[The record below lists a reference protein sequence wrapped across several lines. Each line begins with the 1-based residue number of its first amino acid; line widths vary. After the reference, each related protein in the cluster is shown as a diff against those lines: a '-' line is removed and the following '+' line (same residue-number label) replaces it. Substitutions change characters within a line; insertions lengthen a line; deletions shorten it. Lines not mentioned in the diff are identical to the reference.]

1 MDAFSIADAGEHFYD
16 DMRAV
21 LDGAAARLAKLQAG
35 TGPDPDLVPDLTAV
49 EDAGHTI
56 AGSAALVGATGLAA
70 TGVAL
75 GELIEQARVA
85 LIEREAAA
93 HRLATL
99 LRAAGVVV
107 PDCGRLLALEIAGE
121 RQAADALSAI
131 LCGRMAGTVPLQ
143 EPEELS
149 GTAFAEPLPSDE
161 PGFDFSDEPA
171 VASAAVAPVALSS
184 AATTSDFFVLDAV
197 PVQTVS
203 GSAEPFESAEPV
215 VAAAAAAETLDP
227 MIREA
232 FAQEA
237 GEILDALDHGALA
250 LEQGGDAA
258 NIIRDLFRGYHTFK
272 GSANTVG
279 LSALG
284 AAVHRAEDVLEAW
297 DPATIDRSVA
307 ATALLRVQRA
317 LRSALAEGGTVPAP
331 EWVTGE
337 LERVLAH
344 GAADKSGAGSG
355 TAAHR
360 RMAAQPLH
368 NEETVDGRRSLR
380 IASDRLDHLM
390 QQAGELV
397 VTRSRLAAR
406 IAELGS
412 TQRELIGSRDRLV
425 ATVEGFRVRNEFTGL
440 DGRRGPGVWNR
451 QESRPHPRAVG
462 TGTGKGAGGRIEELF
477 SELELDRYEDIHV
490 LARSLSEITGDIGEL
505 QGQIQRALGS
515 IGEDAEQL
523 GRAVGGIQGEIT
535 RARMVPLEPL
545 FARLHL
551 AAQDAAERAGKAVR
565 VTQAGA
571 DVSLDKSIVEGI
583 QAPLLHLVRNA
594 VAHGVESPE
603 MRALDGKKPDGH
615 ITITAVQE
623 GGQIVVTVADDGA
636 GLDLA
641 KLHRRG
647 LALGL
652 IDAATAVD
660 SEAVRQL
667 VFVPGLST
675 NEQADAVSGRGFGCD
690 VARQEIQRLGG
701 TVTVAS
707 QRQIGTTFT
716 ITLPLTLAISRA
728 LLVGADSSRFAVPM
742 NFIERILDLEQ
753 VRISFAGGQRRIA
766 HGDEE
771 VPLLDLA
778 AALGMRA
785 DPLAERGAALLVR
798 LGGRRWALHVD
809 ALLRQEDVVVSS
821 LGELLSGHPLFAGV
835 TFAGA
840 AGLVPI
846 IDLPGL
852 LAAEVPGAV
861 RAALPALPAAGDP
874 RAAGSEGPRRLRVL
888 FADDSLSVR
897 RVAERLLRGLGVE
910 PVMAV
915 DGADALAKLRLEQV
929 DLVFSD
935 LEMPRMHGYDLLRE
949 LRFIPAYRTLPVVI
963 VTSRG
968 GEKHRA
974 LAQQLGADGY
984 LTKPF
989 SGDQLGAALLRLVP
1003 GYQLPVSI

>member
-1 MDAFSIADAGEHFYD
+1 MDSFSIADVGEHFRD
-16 DMRAV
+16 DMHQVLESAAV
-21 LDGAAARLAKLQAG
+21 RLAQLPAALV
-35 TGPDPDLVPDLTAV
+35 PDPDLGPGLAAI

-70 TGVAL
+70 TGTAL
-75 GELIEQARVA
+75 SRLVEEARAV
-85 LIEREAAA
+85 LDEREAATR
-93 HRLATL
+93 RLAAL
-99 LRAAGVVV
+99 LRAAGIVL
-107 PDCGRLLALEIAGE
+107 PDCSRLLALEVAGD
-121 RQAADALSAI
+121 RAAADALSAI
-131 LCGRMAGTVPLQ
+131 LCGRLVGTVEL
-143 EPEELS
+143 EPAATEE
-149 GTAFAEPLPSDE
+149 PQPDDE
-161 PGFDFSDEPA
+161 PGFDFGDEPVEA
-171 VASAAVAPVALSS
+171 PPIVAEAAAGA
-184 AATTSDFFVLDAV
+184 DFFVLET
-197 PVQTVS
+197 PP
-203 GSAEPFESAEPV
+203 AE
-215 VAAAAAAETLDP
+215 VAAGADFAGGLDP
-227 MIREA
+227 AIREA
-232 FAQEA
+232 FGQEA
-237 GEILDALDHGALA
+237 GEILDALDQAALA
-250 LEQGGDAA
+250 LERGDEIAPLV
-258 NIIRDLFRGYHTFK
+258 RDLFRGYHTFK

-279 LSALG
+279 LTALG

-297 DPATIDRSVA
+297 DPATLDRRAA

-317 LRSALAEGGTVPAP
+317 LRTALAPEGAIPDP

-337 LERVLAH
+337 LQRAAAGERPAE
-344 GAADKSGAGSG
+344 SG
-355 TAAHR
+355 TGTHR
-360 RMAAQPLH
+360 REAAAASQVAA
-368 NEETVDGRRSLR
+368 EDAVDGRRSMR

-390 QQAGELV
+390 RQAGELV

-412 TQRELIGSRDRLV
+412 TQRELVGSRDRLL
-425 ATVEGFRVRNEFTGL
+425 ATVEGFRLRNEFTGL
-440 DGRRGPGVWNR
+440 DGRRGPGLWNR
-451 QESRPHPRAVG
+451 QDSSRPHPRPA
-462 TGTGKGAGGRIEELF
+462 KGRVEELF

-490 LARSLSEITGDIGEL
+490 LARSLSEITSDIGEL

-551 AAQDAAERAGKAVR
+551 AAQDAAERAHKAVK
-565 VTQAGA
+565 VTQTGA
-571 DVSLDKSIVEGI
+571 AVALDKSIVEGI

-594 VAHGVESPE
+594 VAHGIEAPE
-603 MRALDGKKPDGH
+603 VRTLDGKRPDGH
-615 ITITAVQE
+615 VTITAVQE
-623 GGQIVVTVADDGA
+623 GGQIVVTVADDGS
-636 GLDLA
+636 GLDLG

-652 IDAATAVD
+652 IDVATPVD
-660 SEAVRQL
+660 SEAVRNL

-675 NEQADAVSGRGFGCD
+675 TEQADAVSGRGFGCD
-690 VARQEIQRLGG
+690 VARREIQRLGG
-701 TVTVAS
+701 TLTVAS
-707 QRQIGTTFT
+707 QRGSGTTFT
-716 ITLPLTLAISRA
+716 ITLPLTLAITRA
-728 LLVGADSSRFAVPM
+728 LLVGAGGGRFAVPM
-742 NFIERILDLEQ
+742 NFVERILDLEQ
-753 VRISFAGGQRRIA
+753 SRISLAGGQRRLA

-778 AALGMRA
+778 TALGMRH
-785 DPLAERGAALLVR
+785 DPRAERGAALLIR

-809 ALLRQEDVVVSS
+809 LLLRQEDVVVGS
-821 LGELLSGHPLFAGV
+821 LGDLLSGHPLFAGV

-852 LAAEVPGAV
+852 LSAGQPGAPQL
-861 RAALPALPAAGDP
+861 AAPVPSAPVE
-874 RAAGSEGPRRLRVL
+874 SGPRRLRVL

-897 RVAERLLRGLGVE
+897 RVAERLLRSLGVE
-910 PVMAV
+910 PVLAV
-915 DGADALAKLRLEQV
+915 DGEDALAKLRLEPV

-949 LRFIPAYRTLPVVI
+949 LRFIPAHRALPVVI

-989 SGDQLGAALLRLVP
+989 SADQLGAALARLVP
-1003 GYQLPVSI
+1003 GFQLPGAV